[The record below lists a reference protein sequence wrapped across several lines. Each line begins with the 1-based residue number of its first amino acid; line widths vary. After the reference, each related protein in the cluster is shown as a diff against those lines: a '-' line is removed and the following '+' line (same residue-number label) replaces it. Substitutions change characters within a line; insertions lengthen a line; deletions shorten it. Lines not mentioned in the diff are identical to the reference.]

1 MGAHEHD
8 HGHTH
13 DHVHLGEADWAA
25 MADQAALE
33 GELLLGFVSGAAA
46 WAAELRGTEAPP
58 VARILDLGSGPGVGT
73 CELARLFPEAEV
85 IAVDG
90 SPAMLE
96 RAAERARAQGL
107 DDRVRTHLAELPG
120 GIDGLPP
127 ADLLWA
133 SMSLHHVGDEVG
145 VLRAL
150 RPVLAPGGLLA
161 IAELAD
167 PMRVLPDDLGVGR
180 PGLGDRLEGAGA
192 SWFAAMRDGLPDA
205 VPSSGL
211 ASMLVEAGYDVLGS
225 EVRTEHLEAPL
236 PDGARRA
243 VLGHLRRHRD
253 HQADRLEE
261 DDLRTLDVLLDPDDP
276 RGVLHRDDLFV
287 TASRQ
292 IAVARPT

>member
-1 MGAHEHD
+1 MGAHDHD

-33 GELLLGFVSGAAA
+33 GELLLGFVTGAAA
-46 WAAELRGTEAPP
+46 WAAELRGPAAPP

-96 RAAERARAQGL
+96 RAAERARVHGV

-120 GIDGLPP
+120 GVVGLPP

-150 RPVLAPGGLLA
+150 RPVLSAGGLLA

-167 PMRVLPDDLGVGR
+167 PMRFLPDDLGLGR
-180 PGLGDRLEGAGA
+180 PGLGGRLEGAGA
-192 SWFAAMRDGLPDA
+192 SWFAAMRHGLPDA
-205 VPSSGL
+205 VASSDL
-211 ASMLVEAGYDVLGS
+211 SSMLVEAGYDVLGA
-225 EVRTEHLEAPL
+225 EVRTEHVEAPL
-236 PDGARRA
+236 PDGARQV
-243 VLGHLRRHRD
+243 VLGKLRRQRD
-253 HQADRLEE
+253 QVDGLDE
-261 DDLRTLDVLLDPDDP
+261 DDLRTLDVLLDPNDP
-276 RGVLHRDDLFV
+276 RGLLHRDDLFV

-292 IAVARPT
+292 LAVARPI